1 MTTISQATPEDF
13 LAVRQLFW
21 EYLQW
26 LNDMLNQAF
35 RFSFD
40 IATAVEQNMDDIAIF
55 LPPKGRLLLAIEDSG
70 VAGCACMRTIG
81 PALAE
86 VKRVYIRP
94 GHRRN
99 GLGRA
104 LVQALILELQQTGYT
119 RLRLDTGF
127 FMPEA
132 QKLYRSLGFE
142 EIAPYPESEVPQ
154 DIRKHF
160 VFMELLL

>member
-1 MTTISQATPEDF
+1 
-13 LAVRQLFW
+13 
-21 EYLQW
+21 
-26 LNDMLNQAF
+26 MLNQAF
-35 RFSFD
+35 HVSFD
-40 IATAVEQNMDDIAIF
+40 VAIAVEQNMDDIAIF
-55 LPPKGRLLLAIEDSG
+55 LPPKGRLLLARENGG

-94 GHRRN
+94 EHRKN
-99 GLGRA
+99 GLGHA

-119 RLRLDTGF
+119 RVRLDSGF

-154 DIRKHF
+154 DMRKHF
-160 VFMELLL
+160 VFMELAL